1 MSVTLQKKGTR
12 MHRFGVWAFAVLL
25 TLLFIWLLGFVMTD
39 IGRIPGPDFRTLE
52 SKYVDSNLVAR
63 KNEIERELHRLEV
76 DISNQKQVQDI
87 LRNSTEN
94 SQRTM
99 NQLLD
104 LRRRNLEKSVAPT
117 PDEQRALEESQAV
130 FLKNQEEFQ
139 KANEQISQ
147 LVTRQKA
154 LQEEMANLEEQ
165 LAAQRKLAQEEF
177 ERLHRK
183 HSLKLASIKLLI
195 LLPLLFVAVW
205 MVLKKRA
212 SVYKPIF
219 YAFAFAVFWRTAQVI
234 HEHFPSAL
242 FKYIA
247 VVAGI
252 VAVLAILIY
261 LIRMIAA
268 PKRDW
273 LLKQYREAYNRRI
286 CPICAYPIQ
295 FGIAASAPYSRRLA
309 SVPELSGVG
318 GTGED
323 TPYTCPSCGQALF
336 SACEACGKIRHV
348 LLPFCRHCGASV
360 PQQS

>member
-1 MSVTLQKKGTR
+1 MTTTLQKKGTR
-12 MHRFGVWAFAVLL
+12 IHRLGVWGFAGLL
-25 TLLFIWLLGFVMTD
+25 ALLFIWLLGFVMTD
-39 IGRIPGPDFRTLE
+39 IGRIAGPDFRVLE
-52 SKYVDSNLVAR
+52 AKYVDSNLVKR
-63 KNEIERELHRLEV
+63 KAEIERELHRLEV

-104 LRRRNLEKSVAPT
+104 LRRRNLEKSLPPT
-117 PDEQRALEESQAV
+117 PDEQRALEESQAL

-147 LVTRQKA
+147 LVARQMA

-165 LAAQRKLAQEEF
+165 IAAQRAPAQEEF
-177 ERLHRK
+177 DRLYRR

-205 MVLKKRA
+205 LVLKKRA
-212 SVYKPIF
+212 SAYKPIF

-261 LIRMIAA
+261 LIRMISA
-268 PKRDW
+268 PRKEW
-273 LLKQYREAYNRRI
+273 LLKQHREAYNRRV

-295 FGIAASAPYSRRLA
+295 LGIAAGILGSKRLA
-309 SVPELSGVG
+309 AATELPG
-318 GTGED
+318 GED
-323 TPYTCPSCGQALF
+323 EPYTCPSCGQALF

-360 PQQS
+360 EQQG